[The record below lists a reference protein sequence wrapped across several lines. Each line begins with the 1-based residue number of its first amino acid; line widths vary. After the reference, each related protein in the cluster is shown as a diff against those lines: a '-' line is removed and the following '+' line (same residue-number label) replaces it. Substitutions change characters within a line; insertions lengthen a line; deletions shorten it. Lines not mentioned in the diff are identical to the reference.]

1 MKNKYTK
8 KPKEPFAQKLMRF
21 MYGRNGYDR
30 ICRVLIILCLA
41 LAVVNIFVNSWIIML
56 VEAAL
61 IGYTIFRVLSKN
73 VYRRRAEDAKYAK
86 LEDAVLRPFKLMRN
100 KWRDRKT
107 HVYRKCPSCKNVLRL
122 PKRKGKHTV
131 NCPCCHNRFDVKV

>member
-1 MKNKYTK
+1 MRNKYKNTN
-8 KPKEPFAQKLMRF
+8 KEPFVQKLMRF

-30 ICRVLIILCLA
+30 ICRAAMVLCIV
-41 LAVVNIFVNSWIIML
+41 LAVVNIFINSWIIM
-56 VEAAL
+56 VIEAAVL
-61 IGYTIFRVLSKN
+61 AYAIFRVLSKN
-73 VYRRRAEDAKYAK
+73 IYRRRAEDAKYAK
-86 LEDAVLRPFKLMRN
+86 FENAIARPFKLMRN

-107 HVYRKCPSCKNVLRL
+107 HIYRKCPSCKKVLRL

>member
-1 MKNKYTK
+1 MKNKQTRK
-8 KPKEPFAQKLMRF
+8 AREPFTQKLMRF

-30 ICRVLIILCLA
+30 ICRAAMVLCIV
-41 LAVVNIFVNSWIIML
+41 LAVVNIFVNSWIIMTIETA
-56 VEAAL
+56 VMAYA
-61 IGYTIFRVLSKN
+61 IFRVLSRN

-86 LEDAVLRPFKLMRN
+86 FEKALTRPFKLMRN

-131 NCPCCHNRFDVKV
+131 NCPCCHNRFDIKV

>member
-1 MKNKYTK
+1 MRNKQTRK
-8 KPKEPFAQKLMRF
+8 TKEPFAQKLMRF

-30 ICRVLIILCLA
+30 ICRVLIILCLV
-41 LAVVNIFVNSWIIML
+41 LAVVNIFINSWIIML
-56 VEAAL
+56 VEAAVMA
-61 IGYTIFRVLSKN
+61 YAIFRVLSKN

-86 LEDAVLRPFKLMRN
+86 FEDAVLRPFKLMKN

-107 HVYRKCPSCKNVLRL
+107 HVYRKCPHCKKVLRL